1 MSAPHGEPGRD
12 LVPFC
17 DHLLHDE
24 TAVGESATAGYEK
37 SLVALEVHRVGV
49 AGGRSAEGT
58 RQEII
63 RHSHAGLD
71 SRTFRVEA
79 VKQLRK
85 AIPVDV
91 SFFATADPATLLFT
105 SAVRDDVLA
114 RATPQFLE
122 HEFLRDNPVKFVR
135 LARERSPV
143 DSLGMAT
150 GGELARSPRYQEILE
165 PMDLGDELRAALI
178 VGSKCWGFMCL
189 HRERSS
195 PNFTPA
201 EAAFLAK
208 LTPHLAEGL
217 RTALLIGDARAGP
230 PAPESPGLLLLGDDL
245 SLAAITPAAEG
256 WLAEVAQGDWRSSL
270 ELPDAVYAVAA
281 RLLALERGGHTP
293 SDLMPR
299 IRFRTA
305 SGRWLVLHASRLRAA
320 DAEGRIAVIFEEAR
334 PSEIAPL
341 IVDAYSLTKRE
352 GEITRLVLR
361 GLSTA
366 EVSRELH
373 ITPNTVRDHFKSI
386 FDKVGVRSRRELVGQ
401 VFAQH
406 YQPRM
411 VTGHEPDAYGQFT

>member
-1 MSAPHGEPGRD
+1 MYTSRTMERG
-12 LVPFC
+12 
-17 DHLLHDE
+17 
-24 TAVGESATAGYEK
+24 K
-37 SLVALEVHRVGV
+37 
-49 AGGRSAEGT
+49 SAERV

-63 RHSHAGLD
+63 RLAHAGLN

-85 AIPVDV
+85 AIPTDV

-114 RATPQFLE
+114 RATAHFLE
-122 HEFLRDNPVKFVR
+122 REFLKDDPIKFTR
-135 LARERSPV
+135 LARDRSPV
-143 DSLGMAT
+143 NSLSMAT
-150 GGELARSPRYQEILE
+150 KGELAHSPRYQEILAPLE
-165 PMDLGDELRAALI
+165 LGDELRAALM

-201 EAAFLAK
+201 EAVLLAR
-208 LTPHLAEGL
+208 LAPHLAEGL
-217 RTALLIGDARAGP
+217 RAALLLGDSRATTPQPDG
-230 PAPESPGLLLLGDDL
+230 PGLVLLGDDL
-245 SLAAITPAAEG
+245 SLVAITPAAEA
-256 WLAEVAQGDWRSSL
+256 WLAEVEKGDWPSSL

-293 SDLMPR
+293 LDLMPR
-299 IRFRTA
+299 IRLRTA
-305 SGRWLVLHASRLRAA
+305 SGRWLVLHASRLR
-320 DAEGRIAVIFEEAR
+320 DSESEGRIAVIFEEAR

-341 IVDAYSLTKRE
+341 IVDAYGLTKRE
-352 GEITRLVLR
+352 SEITQLVLR

-366 EVSRELH
+366 EVSEELH
-373 ITPNTVRDHFKSI
+373 ITPNTVRDHFKAI
-386 FDKVGVRSRRELVGQ
+386 FDKVGVRSRRELIGQ

-411 VTGHEPDAYGQFT
+411 ATGQALDSDGWFT

>member
-1 MSAPHGEPGRD
+1 MD
-12 LVPFC
+12 
-17 DHLLHDE
+17 
-24 TAVGESATAGYEK
+24 
-37 SLVALEVHRVGV
+37 
-49 AGGRSAEGT
+49 GGSSAERV

-63 RHSHAGLD
+63 RLSHAGLD

-79 VKQLRK
+79 VRRLQR
-85 AIPVDV
+85 AIPVDA

-105 SAVRDDVLA
+105 SAVVDDVLA
-114 RATPQFLE
+114 SATSQFVE
-122 HEFLRDNPVKFVR
+122 NEFLQDDSVKFSS
-135 LARERSPV
+135 LARGRMPV
-143 DSLGMAT
+143 DSLGVAT
-150 GGELARSPRYQEILE
+150 RGELELSPRYQEILA

-178 VGSKCWGFMCL
+178 VGAKCWGFMCL

-217 RTALLIGDARAGP
+217 RTALLTADARLTSP
-230 PAPESPGLLLLGDDL
+230 PPEGPGLLLLWDDL

-256 WLAEVAQGDWRSSL
+256 WLAEVAESDWPSSL
-270 ELPDAVYAVAA
+270 ELPGAVYTVAA
-281 RLLALERGGHTP
+281 RLLALERGGQTQP
-293 SDLMPR
+293 DLMPR
-299 IRFRTA
+299 IRLKTA
-305 SGRWLVLHASRLRAA
+305 SGRWLMLHASRLRANGT
-320 DAEGRIAVIFEEAR
+320 EERIAVIFEEAR

-341 IVDAYSLTKRE
+341 IVDAYGLTRRE

-366 EVSRELH
+366 EVSGELH
-373 ITPNTVRDHFKSI
+373 ITPNTVRDHFKAI

-411 VTGHEPDAYGQFT
+411 ATGQEPDAEGQFT